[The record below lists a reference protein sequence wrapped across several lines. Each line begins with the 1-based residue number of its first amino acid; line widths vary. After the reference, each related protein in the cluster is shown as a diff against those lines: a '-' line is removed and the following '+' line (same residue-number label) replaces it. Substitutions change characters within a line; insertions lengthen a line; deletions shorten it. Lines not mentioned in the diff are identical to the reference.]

1 MFIDVIKT
9 KTHSILSEAYDPKV
23 SLYVFCCT
31 EFFVAYKS
39 RTIIHARNFCTY
51 LHCLNC
57 LCSEHLTLTM
67 PGPWCQ
73 TRH

>member
-31 EFFVAYKS
+31 EFFCRIQKPDY
-39 RTIIHARNFCTY
+39 HPCTQFLY
-51 LHCLNC
+51 IPSLFELSV
-57 LCSEHLTLTM
+57 L
-67 PGPWCQ
+67 
-73 TRH
+73 